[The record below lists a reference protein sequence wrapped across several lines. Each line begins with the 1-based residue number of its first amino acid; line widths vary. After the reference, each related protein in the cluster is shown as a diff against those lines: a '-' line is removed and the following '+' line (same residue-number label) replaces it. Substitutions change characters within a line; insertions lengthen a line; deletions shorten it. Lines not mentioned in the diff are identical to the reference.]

1 MIFAIHYVPLLMEI
15 CSFDNSVTGKPV
27 NRAMIGSAYA
37 NGGVFFAVP
46 SMVARPT
53 LMTPFSLR

>member
-1 MIFAIHYVPLLMEI
+1 VFPYAVCTIADVNVL
-15 CSFDNSVTGKPV
+15 SRQQRDGKSV
-27 NRAMIGSAYA
+27 NRAMIGCAYA
-37 NGGVFFAVP
+37 NGGLFFAAP

>member
-1 MIFAIHYVPLLMEI
+1 MMFPSTVCTIANVNVL
-15 CSFDNSVTGKPV
+15 SQQQRDGKSI
-27 NRAMIGSAYA
+27 NRAMIGCAYA
-37 NGGVFFAVP
+37 NGGLFFAVP